1 MSKIAFIYPGQG
13 AQKAGM
19 GADFYEKSETA
30 KAIFDEAGR
39 MLGLDMKALCFE
51 ENEKLDLTEYTQAA
65 LVTTCLAMTR
75 VVKERGLRPDMT
87 AGLSLGEY
95 CAIAAAGGMDDM
107 DAIRLVRKRGIL
119 MQNTVPAGEGGMCA
133 VMGLD
138 SVKIEET
145 LAKMQEGRN
154 PGDVT
159 IANYNC
165 PGQIVITGK
174 TAAVKDA
181 SVKLKEAGAKRV
193 MMLNVSGPFHSPMLI
208 PAGKELEK
216 ELEKI
221 TLTPLLVPYVTNVTA
236 EEVRDISET
245 KALLA
250 KQVSSPVR
258 WMQSME
264 YMIRE
269 GVDTFVEIGPGK
281 TLAGFMKKIERDVKV
296 YNIASWDDVEKT
308 ISGLC
313 ESQTKD

>member
-1 MSKIAFIYPGQG
+1 MSKTAFIYPGQG

-30 KAIFDEAGR
+30 KRIYDQAGES
-39 MLGLDMKALCFE
+39 LKLDMKALCFA

-75 VVKERGLRPDMT
+75 AAMERGLKPDVT

-95 CAIAAAGGMDDM
+95 CAIAAAGGMEDL

-133 VMGLD
+133 VMGLEAAR
-138 SVKIEET
+138 IEET
-145 LAKMQEGRN
+145 LREMITEPLK

-174 TAAVKDA
+174 KPAVEAA
-181 SVKLKEAGAKRV
+181 SIKLKEAGAKRAV
-193 MMLNVSGPFHSPMLI
+193 LLNVSGPFHSPLLL
-208 PAGKELEK
+208 PAGEELAA
-216 ELEKI
+216 ELDTV
-221 TLTPLLVPYVTNVTA
+221 TLHSLQIPYVTNVTA
-236 EEVRDISET
+236 EKVEDISET
-245 KALLA
+245 KGLL
-250 KQVSSPVR
+250 KEQVSSPVR

-281 TLAGFMKKIERDVKV
+281 TLAGFMKKINRDMKV
-296 YNIASWDDVEKT
+296 YNIASWEDMEKVT
-308 ISGLC
+308 GELC
-313 ESQTKD
+313 